1 MMKKRQNNI
10 KAKLNINILFK
21 FIYILKKK
29 YQEIIKSK
37 QKTKPQIYRKPKQ
50 KCKYIKEI
58 KSMILN

>member
-37 QKTKPQIYRKPKQ
+37 QKTKPQIYRKPK
-50 KCKYIKEI
+50 
-58 KSMILN
+58 